1 MIGET
6 FSHYRIVQKLGGGG
20 MGVVYEAE
28 DLSLHRHVALKF
40 LPEELAGD
48 AEALARFQR
57 EARAASALNHPN
69 ICVIHDIGE
78 REGHPFIVMELMK
91 GETLKHRIDGRPM
104 EIERVLDLGVQIAD
118 ALDSAHAEGIVHRDI
133 KPANIFVTD
142 RAQAKLLD
150 FGLAKQAP
158 PARAPAADSV
168 QPTAGYQ
175 EHLTRAGLVMGTA
188 AYMSPEQALGKELDA
203 RTDLFSF
210 GAVLYE
216 MATGSLAFR
225 GQTTGEI
232 LESVFYREPLRPS
245 QVNSQ
250 VPAELDR
257 IIAKALEKDRSLR
270 YQSASDLRT
279 DLERLRRE
287 TISGHVSAAS
297 RVAPQTSAESWR
309 RRLWAGIALIVIAV
323 AVGAGLWIGRGSRHE
338 VTKSGPASIAVLP
351 FVDMSADK
359 DQEYFVDGLTEEL
372 LNVLAKNPRLKVAG
386 RTSAFQFKNK
396 GEDLRVIGE
405 KLNVSTLL
413 EGSIRKAGT
422 RVRITTQLVN
432 AADGFHLWSETFDR
446 ELDDIFAVQDD
457 IARSVAEALRVRILG
472 SEEETP
478 RARGGNAEAY
488 NAYLQGKYF
497 AGLETRESLEK
508 ATAYFQQAL
517 ELDPGYATAW
527 ASLSMAHSLRAGQGF
542 IPLEEGYKKAR
553 ESAERALELDPNLA
567 EAHVA
572 LGNILRTHDRD
583 WSGAEAEYGRALE
596 LSPGN
601 ATVVLGAARVAG
613 AMGRLDEALEL
624 SRRAAELD
632 PLNVGAHDRLGRFAY
647 YAGRLDDA
655 QAAYDKVLELNPD
668 YRGAH
673 LDLGLVYLAR
683 SQPETA
689 LAEME
694 REKEPLW
701 QLYGLALVYH
711 ALGRQKEADAKLGEF
726 IENYQGVAA
735 YQIAEVC
742 AYRSEADQAFLWLE
756 RAYAERDAGLAQIQG
771 DPLLKSLESDP
782 RYSAFL
788 KKMGLPS

>member
-6 FSHYRIVQKLGGGG
+6 FSHYRILQKLGDGG

-40 LPEELAGD
+40 LPEELAGN

-57 EARAASALNHPN
+57 EAWAASALNHPN
-69 ICVIHDIGE
+69 ICVIHEIGE
-78 REGHPFIVMELMK
+78 REGYPFIVMELMK
-91 GETLKHRIDGRPM
+91 GETLKHRIDGKPM

-118 ALDSAHAEGIVHRDI
+118 ALDAANAEGIVHRDI

-142 RAQAKLLD
+142 RCQAKLLD

-158 PARAPAADSV
+158 SARAPTMDSER
-168 QPTAGYQ
+168 PTAGYQ

-188 AYMSPEQALGKELDA
+188 AYMSPEQALGKDLDA

-216 MATGSLAFR
+216 MATGSLAFP

-232 LESVFYREPLRPS
+232 LESVFYKEPLAPS
-245 QVNSQ
+245 RLNPR
-250 VPAELDR
+250 VPADLDR
-257 IIAKALEKDRSLR
+257 IIAKALAKDRDFR
-270 YQSASDLRT
+270 YQNASDLRA

-287 TISGHVSAAS
+287 MISGQVSTTS
-297 RVAPQTSAESWR
+297 RVPPPTSAGSWR
-309 RRLWAGIALIVIAV
+309 RRLWAGIAAVVVAV
-323 AVGAGLWIGRGSRHE
+323 ALGTALWIARGSWRGGAE
-338 VTKSGPASIAVLP
+338 SVSASVAVLP

-359 DQEYFVDGLTEEL
+359 DQEYFADGLTEEL
-372 LNVLAKNPRLKVAG
+372 LNVLARNPRLKVAG

-413 EGSIRKAGT
+413 EGSIRKAGN

-457 IARSVAEALRVRILG
+457 IARSVAEALDVRILG
-472 SEEETP
+472 SERRTP
-478 RARGGNAEAY
+478 VRSGNAEAY
-488 NAYLQGKYF
+488 NAYLQGKHF
-497 AGLETRESLEK
+497 AGLETRESLAK
-508 ATAYFQQAL
+508 ASAYFQKVL
-517 ELDPGYATAW
+517 ELDPGYAAAW
-527 ASLSMAHSLRAGQGF
+527 ASLSMAYSLRAGQGYV
-542 IPLEEGYKKAR
+542 PLEEGYKKAR
-553 ESAERALELDPNLA
+553 EAAVQALELDPSLA

-572 LGNILRTHDRD
+572 LGNIKRTYERD
-583 WSGAEAEYGRALE
+583 WRGAETEYRRALE
-596 LSPGN
+596 LSPGS
-601 ATVVLGAARVAG
+601 ATVVLGAARAAG
-613 AMGRLDEALEL
+613 ALGRLDEALEL
-624 SRRAAELD
+624 SRRAGELD
-632 PLNVGAHDRLGRFAY
+632 PLNVSAHDRLGRFAY
-647 YAGRLDDA
+647 YAGRLNDA
-655 QAAYDKVLELNPD
+655 AEAYDKVLELNPD

-683 SQPETA
+683 SQPEEA

-711 ALGRQKEADAKLGEF
+711 ALGRRYDADTKLAEF
-726 IENYQGVAA
+726 IENYQAVAA
-735 YQIAEVC
+735 YQIAEVW
-742 AYRSEADQAFLWLE
+742 AYRGESDRAFEWLE
-756 RAYAERDAGLAQIQG
+756 RAYAERDAGLAQIKG
-771 DPLLKSLESDP
+771 DPLLKSLEDDP
-782 RYSAFL
+782 RYSTFL
-788 KKMGLPS
+788 RKMRLPS